1 MYAKIHNPKTNRNVS
16 IYSPLGKKI
25 LKSYLSKSGLLGG
38 AGPPNIPPP
47 SSWIDDEA
55 RNRLW
60 DLITKNT
67 DGHVRIVNIF
77 RMMLNNL
84 NNSDVHTLLSALGI
98 AHLIPDLG
106 ANPGMNIFTSGH
118 FFGDPINMWLAFN
131 NIDRPTA
138 WYDNGVWNAAIH
150 NLNVTNLE
158 ERGRH
163 PHPDKRSILQVSLLR
178 QKGLHDPS
186 KALNSHDFAIGDR
199 VFLNNESD
207 SPMGTIVAFPQQG
220 YIRVQLDIGIAYNT
234 WHTNVSS
241 LPSIAQRQRRPY
253 GG

>member
-16 IYSPLGKKI
+16 INSTLGKKI

-38 AGPPNIPPP
+38 TGQTGLTEGL
-47 SSWIDDEA
+47 IDDEA

-60 DLITKNT
+60 DLINKNT
-67 DGHVRIVNIF
+67 AGHVRTTNIF
-77 RMMLNNL
+77 RMILNNL

-118 FFGDPINMWLAFN
+118 FFGDPIIRWLAFN
-131 NIDRPTA
+131 NIDRPTT
-138 WYDNGVWNAAIH
+138 WYDDCVWNAAIH

-186 KALNSHDFAIGDR
+186 KALYSHDFAIGDR